1 MLIHFLCMTVPLFFL
16 FTTDELFEF
25 NKMMLTYSITILIA
39 LSYVGYV
46 VLQKPIS
53 FPKTPL
59 DIPIALFFISQLL
72 ATVFSIHP
80 FTSLFGY
87 YSRFHGGLLSTAT
100 YIVLYYAVVGTVRP
114 KEIKKLVYTLLIS
127 GILVSIYAALEH
139 FGHSF
144 SCLLISKGSSFGV
157 DCWVQDVQSRVFATF
172 GQPNWLAAF
181 LIALIPISLSGIGA
195 TRSQYLRIASALTT
209 FLFVVVL
216 IYTQSRSG
224 IIGFIISMT
233 LSAPILTWWFIRKQV
248 SVHQS
253 VLLGIVGVGA
263 VFFLLWYPTPV
274 SEFITSKVLPKTAQV
289 QPLTDSQAPTSAPV
303 NRLEI
308 GGTDSGDIRKIVW
321 TGAYNV
327 WKRYPLFGSGV
338 ETFAYSYYQDRP
350 AEHNLVSEWDFL
362 YNKAHNEFLNFLATT
377 GIAGFAAYCFFL
389 GSCIVLYIRLVN
401 QKNDDAQSIMHWY
414 GLAFLSATTAVTI
427 SNFFGFSTVV
437 VGILLFLFPAL
448 AVIALRGKT
457 AQTQKLIDL
466 PQRNHSIT
474 LGIFTS
480 LALIAIFSLAI
491 IYRYWS
497 ADIDFTAGKS
507 ALREG
512 QLREGF
518 AKLEQA
524 ISKNPQEAL
533 FVDTLASEYAS
544 YAVQFAQAGQATTAA
559 QLATESVGYIRK
571 TLELNSRQL
580 NYYKTSAR
588 SLILLSQ
595 FDDQYLQAAQEVLTS
610 ARGLAPTDPKIIYNL
625 GLVEIG
631 LGNQEEGISLLEETV
646 KLKPNYDTVRAQ
658 LAQEYEKRGEYQQ
671 ALEQLKYIVE
681 YINPNAAD
689 VQQKIASLSAKIQK
703 KQ

>member
-1 MLIHFLCMTVPLFFL
+1 MTVPLFFL
-16 FTTDELFEF
+16 FSTDELFEF
-25 NKMMLTYSITILIA
+25 NKMMLTYSITLLIA
-39 LSYVGYV
+39 LSYVAYV
-46 VLQKPIS
+46 VVQKPIS
-53 FPKTPL
+53 LPKTPL

-72 ATVFSIHP
+72 STVFSIHP

-87 YSRFHGGLLSTAT
+87 YSRFHGGLLSTIT

-114 KEIKKLVYTLLIS
+114 KEIKKLLCTLLIP
-127 GILVSIYAALEH
+127 GILVSVYAALEH

-195 TRSQYLRIASALTT
+195 TRSQYLRIGSVLTT
-209 FLFVVVL
+209 LLFVLVL

-224 IIGFIISMT
+224 IIGFIIST
-233 LSAPILTWWFIRKQV
+233 ALFACIISWWFMRKQV
-248 SVHQS
+248 SLQQAY
-253 VLLGIVGVGA
+253 LLGIVGVGA
-263 VFFLLWYPTPV
+263 ISFLLWYPTPV
-274 SEFITSKVLPKTAQV
+274 SEFITSKVLPKPAQV
-289 QPLTDSQAPTSAPV
+289 QPVADSQAPTSPPV

-327 WKRYPLFGSGV
+327 WRRYPLFGSGV

-377 GIAGFAAYCFFL
+377 GIAGFATYCFFL
-389 GSCIVLYIRLVN
+389 GSCAVLYIRLVY
-401 QKNDDAQSIMHWY
+401 QKHSDAQSNTHWY
-414 GLAFLSATTAVTI
+414 GLAFLSATVALTI
-427 SNFFGFSTVV
+427 SNFFGFSTVAV
-437 VGILLFLFPAL
+437 AILLFLFPAL
-448 AVIALRGKT
+448 AVIALRGEN
-457 AQTQKLIDL
+457 AQAQKLIDL
-466 PQRNHSIT
+466 PPHNHAAILS
-474 LGIFTS
+474 IFTS
-480 LALIAIFSLAI
+480 LALIAIFCLAI

-497 ADIDFTAGKS
+497 ADVDFTAGKT

-559 QLATESVGYIRK
+559 QLATRSVGYIRK

-580 NYYKTSAR
+580 NFYKTSAR
-588 SLILLSQ
+588 SLIILSQ

-610 ARGLAPTDPKIIYNL
+610 AHVLAPTDPKVIYNL

-631 LGNQEEGISLLEETV
+631 LGNREKGISLLEETV
-646 KLKPNYDTVRAQ
+646 QLKPNYDTVRAQ
-658 LAQEYEKRGEYQQ
+658 LAVEYEKTGDYQQ

-681 YINPNAAD
+681 YINPNATD
-689 VQQKIASLSAKIQK
+689 VQQKIASLSAQVQK

>member
-1 MLIHFLCMTVPLFFL
+1 MTVPLFFL
-16 FTTDELFEF
+16 FSTDELFEF
-25 NKMMLTYSITILIA
+25 NKMMLTYSITTLMA
-39 LSYVGYV
+39 LSYSAYV
-46 VLQKPIS
+46 VVQKPIK
-53 FPKTPL
+53 FQRTPL

-87 YSRFHGGLLSTAT
+87 YSRFHGGLLSTIT
-100 YIVLYYAVVGTVRP
+100 YIVLFYIVVGTVHP
-114 KEIKKLVYTLLIS
+114 KEIKKLLYTLLIS

-144 SCLLISKGSSFGV
+144 SCLLISKGSSFGA

-181 LIALIPISLSGIGA
+181 LIGLIPISLSGIGS
-195 TRSQYLRIASALTT
+195 TRSRYLQIASVLTT
-209 FLFVVVL
+209 LLFVVVL

-224 IIGFIISMT
+224 IIGFIISLA
-233 LSAPILTWWFIRKQV
+233 LSTPIIFWWLVRKQL
-248 SVHQS
+248 SIHQS
-253 VLLGIVGVGA
+253 VLLSIVGLGA

-274 SEFITSKVLPKTAQV
+274 SDFLTSKLQTKTAQE
-289 QPLTDSQAPTSAPV
+289 QPSGNSQVPAAPPV
-303 NRLEI
+303 NRLEV

-350 AEHNLVSEWDFL
+350 AGHNLVSEWDFL

-377 GIAGFAAYCFFL
+377 GITGVAAYCFFL
-389 GSCIVLYIRLVN
+389 GSCVWLYLRLLH
-401 QKNDDAQSIMHWY
+401 QKHTETPSTTQWY
-414 GLAFLSATTAVTI
+414 GLAFAAATVAMTI
-427 SNFFGFSTVV
+427 SNFFGFSTVMV
-437 VGILLFLFPAL
+437 AILLFLFPAL
-448 AVIALRGKT
+448 GVVALRGEKAP
-457 AQTQKLIDL
+457 AQETSTMIT
-466 PQRNHSIT
+466 PHHSST
-474 LGIFTS
+474 LSIFTT
-480 LALIAIFSLAI
+480 LALIAVFSLAI
-491 IYRYWS
+491 IFRYWS
-497 ADIDFTAGKS
+497 ADTDFTAGKS

-533 FVDTLASEYAS
+533 FLDTLASEYAS

-559 QLATESVGYIRK
+559 QLATHSVTYIRK

-580 NYYKTSAR
+580 NFYKTSAR

-610 ARGLAPTDPKIIYNL
+610 ARELAPTDPKVIYNL

-631 LGNQEEGISLLEETV
+631 LGNQEKGVSLLKETIQ
-646 KLKPNYDTVRAQ
+646 LKPNYDTVRAQ
-658 LAQEYEKRGEYQQ
+658 LALEYEKTGEYQQ

-681 YINPNAAD
+681 YINPNALD
-689 VQQKIASLSAKIQK
+689 VQQKIASLSAQLQK

>member
-1 MLIHFLCMTVPLFFL
+1 
-16 FTTDELFEF
+16 
-25 NKMMLTYSITILIA
+25 MMLTYSITILIA
-39 LSYVGYV
+39 LSYVAYV
-46 VLQKPIS
+46 VIQKPIS
-53 FPKTPL
+53 LPRTPL

-114 KEIKKLVYTLLIS
+114 KEIKKLLYTLLIS

-144 SCLLISKGSSFGV
+144 SCLLISKGSSFGA

-181 LIALIPISLSGIGA
+181 LIGLIPISLSGIGA
-195 TRSQYLRIASALTT
+195 TRSQFLRIASVLTT
-209 FLFVVVL
+209 LLFVVVL

-224 IIGFIISMT
+224 IIGFIISMA
-233 LSAPILTWWFIRKQV
+233 LSAPIIVWWFMRKRV
-248 SVHQS
+248 SIHQS

-289 QPLTDSQAPTSAPV
+289 QPVANSHAPASPPV

-377 GIAGFAAYCFFL
+377 GIAGVAAYCFFL
-389 GSCIVLYIRLVN
+389 SSCVWLYLRLVY
-401 QKNDDAQSIMHWY
+401 QKHGDVQSATHWY
-414 GLAFLSATTAVTI
+414 GLAFLSATIALTI
-427 SNFFGFSTVV
+427 SNFFGFSTVMV
-437 VGILLFLFPAL
+437 AILLFLFPAL
-448 AVIALRGKT
+448 AVVAIRGERT
-457 AQTQKLIDL
+457 QAQEVSPLIT
-466 PQRNHSIT
+466 PNHSTT
-474 LGIFTS
+474 LSIFTS

-491 IYRYWS
+491 VYRYWS
-497 ADIDFTAGKS
+497 ADTDFTAGKS

-533 FVDTLASEYAS
+533 FLDTLASEYAS

-559 QLATESVGYIRK
+559 QLATKSVTYIRK

-580 NYYKTSAR
+580 NFYKTSAR

-610 ARGLAPTDPKIIYNL
+610 ARERAPTDPKVVYNL

-631 LGNQEEGISLLEETV
+631 LGNQEKGISLLEETIQ
-646 KLKPNYDTVRAQ
+646 LKPNYDTVRAQ
-658 LAQEYEKRGEYQQ
+658 LALEYEKTGDYQQ

-681 YINPNAAD
+681 YINPNAVD
-689 VQQKIASLSAKIQK
+689 VQQKIASISAQIQK